1 MAKYFIFN
9 KDYANDSGAIVRIAE
24 SDDALSKSH
33 INIDLYKVI
42 AVTDDVFS
50 NFRKLVY
57 VSPQYDDSDNIT
69 YIDISSTHS
78 FLDEEGVNNEK
89 SHLIYVLDLW
99 LNKNKNHIDYN
110 QWNTFKTNISNI
122 DASSY
127 TYPLVKTVPQL
138 LEDLSQPYYNL
149 LELI

>member
-9 KDYANDSGAIVRIAE
+9 KDYANDPGAIVRIAE

-78 FLDEEGVNNEK
+78 FLDVE
-89 SHLIYVLDLW
+89 D
-99 LNKNKNHIDYN
+99 KNHIDYN